1 MIGKQCLI
9 VNSMT
14 NRFDLVSQVLLKLVH
29 DIQRIR
35 SVITTEV
42 LVLDRSRIAVVVHE
56 TPFSFVLLEL
66 LVRWVIQLNLL

>member
-1 MIGKQCLI
+1 MISKQCLI

-42 LVLDRSRIAVVVHE
+42 LVLDRSRIAVVVYE

-66 LVRWVIQLNLL
+66 LVRWVVQLNLL